1 MKRAKEILLGVT
13 GGISAYKAC
22 ELVRFLQRDG
32 FNISVVMT
40 KEAANFIKPLTFQT
54 LSSNKVFTD
63 MFEENIEWNPRH
75 ITLAKR
81 AALVLIA
88 PVTANFIGKLANGIC
103 DDLLSCICLSTEA
116 KIILCPAMNENMYK
130 HKIVQSNLER
140 LKDLG
145 MIVVS
150 PIRGRLACGD
160 IGIGHMAPVEE
171 IVQIVKKR
179 IK

>member
-1 MKRAKEILLGVT
+1 MKIAKEVILGVT

-22 ELVRFLQRDG
+22 DLVRFLQRDG
-32 FNISVVMT
+32 FDITVVMT

-54 LSSNKVFTD
+54 LSGNKVFTD
-63 MFEENIEWNPRH
+63 MFDENIEWNPQH
-75 ITLAKR
+75 ISLAKR
-81 AALVLIA
+81 AAVVLIA

-130 HKIVQSNLER
+130 HKIVQANLEK

-145 MIVVS
+145 MIIVS

-160 IGIGHMAPVEE
+160 IGIGHMARAEE
-171 IVQIVKKR
+171 IVQIVKKH